1 MKSSRKDAKY
11 KPEKCQG
18 ERVQMQILEDIV
30 KRNKAKIPGVNVM
43 SGVGG
48 WGKTFKASQIM
59 NATLS
64 QNVTILG

>member
-1 MKSSRKDAKY
+1 
-11 KPEKCQG
+11 
-18 ERVQMQILEDIV
+18 MQISEDIV
-30 KRNKAKIPGVNVM
+30 KRNQAKIPGVNLM